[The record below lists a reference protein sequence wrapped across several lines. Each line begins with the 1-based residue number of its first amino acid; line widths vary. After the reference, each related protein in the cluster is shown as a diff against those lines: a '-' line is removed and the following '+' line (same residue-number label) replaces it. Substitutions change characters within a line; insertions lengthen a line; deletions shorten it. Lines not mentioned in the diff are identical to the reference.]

1 MKLKF
6 HHFFAIAIL
15 IGLVSSCAPSKSIIY
30 LQDFQNVN
38 PNLQSYTNSIQP
50 DDNVMIMVTADEAE
64 LAAPFNIVYLTN
76 ESTNSTSTTK
86 DAMVG
91 YLVDINGEIDFPRIG
106 KIKIGGLDRI
116 SAEQKIKDLLRPHIK
131 NPGINLRILN
141 FKISVLGEVGIAGSQ
156 KVEGDRIT
164 FLEALSNAGDLTI
177 YGRRDN
183 ILVIRDFDGK
193 KSFSRVDITSAD
205 FINSPYFYLTQ
216 NDQIVVEPN
225 KTKIN
230 ASAVGPNTTAIFSA
244 LSLLIS
250 IIVILLK

>member
-1 MKLKF
+1 MNKF
-6 HHFFAIAIL
+6 QKFLLFVVVISLA
-15 IGLVSSCAPSKSIIY
+15 SCASRKKVVY
-30 LQDFQNVN
+30 LQNADSVEIAQNDFSFEPTIKV
-38 PNLQSYTNSIQP
+38 
-50 DDNVMIMVTADEAE
+50 DDLLTIIVSAETPEVTI
-64 LAAPFNIVYLTN
+64 PFNLPEIPGNYQTGSAQAGLKT
-76 ESTNSTSTTK
+76 
-86 DAMVG
+86 
-91 YLVDINGEIDFPRIG
+91 YLVDASG
-106 KIKIGGLDRI
+106 KIEFPVIGSIKLAGLTRTAAIQKLKSAI
-116 SAEQKIKDLLRPHIK
+116 SEYII
-131 NPGINLRILN
+131 NPTINLRIQN
-141 FKISVLGEVGIAGSQ
+141 YKVTILGEVRSPGSFTLQ
-156 KVEGDRIT
+156 SERVT
-164 FLEALSNAGDLTI
+164 LLEALSLAGDLTI